1 MTTLSQPSSAP
12 ESDLDR
18 RRRLRTVVAASLLGT
33 TVEWYDFFLYATAA
47 SLVFNQLFFPD
58 QSSFVGTMP
67 LIRGKRA
74 GTRLVV

>member
-1 MTTLSQPSSAP
+1 M
-12 ESDLDR
+12 
-18 RRRLRTVVAASLLGT
+18 VAASLLGT

-67 LIRGKRA
+67 LIRGERA